1 MGRGPLNAWIGGVFI
16 VILILSAPVSIRS
29 ALLENYENYP
39 ENYPNNPPIL
49 SMGKVLPTS
58 GMLGENFAYE
68 VTYTDPDGDPYSLV
82 AVCIDNVPYS
92 MRMVGGTPENALF
105 QLTMELGG
113 LGTHTFHFEAVD
125 ARGAHTRLPPEGE
138 FEGPVVFLPP
148 VENRVDN
155 QPPVI
160 TLLYLTE
167 SPRAG
172 QTVEIRVR
180 VTDDTPPIQVVLSM
194 GEMGEQSILK
204 STVLSESGEFDHWL
218 LVPEPG
224 QYPLFI
230 TASDG
235 VGNAGLYVTNI
246 TVLPLEEIAEKEEE
260 NEYIVPAPTENVLVK
275 SISENLEN
283 AVKAI
288 QLVAEEGKVKV
299 IENKILEGKAAYLQL
314 TLENNRP
321 TATKIYDNSCIQLAV
336 TKVEVGK
343 EVEVAVDSPTPAG
356 KTVIL
361 NLEEALLPSQVVVLV
376 DNVQIPMADNYEDV
390 MDPTGENTCEYLLLI
405 GARQVQV
412 LVSIPHFSRRVITI
426 RGPIAAG
433 GTWTPLL
440 LSISVLVIVVVLLYT
455 FRKTRPQR
463 SASIV
468 NPSEGP

>member
-1 MGRGPLNAWIGGVFI
+1 SAWMGGAFI
-16 VILILSAPVSIRS
+16 VILILSATPVSIQS
-29 ALLENYENYP
+29 LLP

-58 GMLGENFAYE
+58 GMLGTIFTYE
-68 VTYTDPDGDPYSLV
+68 VIYTDPDGDPPSLV
-82 AVCIDNVPYS
+82 TVCIDDVPFS
-92 MRMVGGTPENALF
+92 MRMAGGAPENALF
-105 QLTMELGG
+105 QLSIELGG
-113 LGTHTFHFEAVD
+113 LGTRTFHFEAVD
-125 ARGAHTRLPPEGE
+125 ARGARTRLPPEGE
-138 FEGPVVFLPP
+138 FEGPVVFPPP

-160 TLLYLTE
+160 TLLHLTGN
-167 SPRAG
+167 PRAG

-194 GEMGEQSILK
+194 GETGGQSILK
-204 STVLSESGEFDHWL
+204 STALSESGDFDHRFAA
-218 LVPEPG
+218 PEPG
-224 QYPLFI
+224 QHPLFI
-230 TASDG
+230 TATDG
-235 VGNAGLYVTNI
+235 AGNTGLYVTNI
-246 TVLPLEEIAEKEEE
+246 TVLPPEEIPEKGE
-260 NEYIVPAPTENVLVK
+260 NEYTAPAPAPTENIPVR
-275 SISENLEN
+275 SIFENLEG
-283 AVKAI
+283 AVKTI
-288 QLVAEEGKVKV
+288 QLVTGEENAKVV
-299 IENKILEGKAAYLQL
+299 ENKILEGKAAYLQL

-321 TATKIYDNSCIQLAV
+321 TATKIYDNRYIQLVV

-390 MDPTGENTCEYLLLI
+390 MDPTGENTCEYLLLM

-412 LVSIPHFSRRVITI
+412 LISIPHFSRRVITI

-440 LSISVLVIVVVLLYT
+440 LSISVLVIVAVLLYT

-463 SASIV
+463 SAFA
-468 NPSEGP
+468 PF